1 VFTREVPEA
10 AILGSFWAVGEGQRV
25 LGMRA
30 EWDEKREVR
39 KTETACVTIA
49 ELLRANKGKRVT
61 LGLPER
67 RTVMGTIV
75 ELLDLPPQDAATTA
89 LPGVTAVGVPGVG
102 GFEVVADPSRS
113 PFEFLRA
120 ADADEAATLRRSLTP
135 RGGDFV
141 VIDETETGRL
151 VLPVSQVQTVSG
163 REVVTKMVREEEV
176 FTRTKRLG
184 FDFGKE
190 SAGKPVSLR
199 LFYFTAGVRWIPTY
213 RVTGDLKEKAAI
225 ALQGEI
231 LNEIEDFS
239 NVALDLVVGVPH
251 FRFKET
257 VSPLTLERQLRN
269 TLRVAEST
277 GRSNEQ
283 VLTAQFSNTMQY
295 AGRAENA
302 GEGDGG
308 ATSLASELAG
318 AQGEQDLFLYS
329 IRNFSL
335 KRGAR
340 ATAPLWQST
349 VPLRHIYTMD
359 IRAARTRGGATVVGY
374 RGGGHPLDRSG
385 SGELAITSPLRARVN
400 QVWHQLELTNNGKVP
415 WTTGAALTMR
425 DTLPIGQD
433 LLTYTP
439 AGGSAL
445 LPLTVA
451 VDLLGSFDEEETSRT
466 PNALRVEGYDFT
478 LVRKKGTLTVSSFR
492 KEKSVMRL
500 SVAVGG
506 KVEQASDDGKARI
519 NDFRADDWVD
529 AGHLYVN
536 NHSDVTWDLELE
548 PGETKTV
555 TYTVSFY
562 VR

>member
-1 VFTREVPEA
+1 VPAIPA
-10 AILGSFWAVGEGQRV
+10 AAVV
-25 LGMRA
+25 A
-30 EWDEKREVR
+30 S
-39 KTETACVTIA
+39 A
-49 ELLRANKGKRVT
+49 
-61 LGLPER
+61 P
-67 RTVMGTIV
+67 
-75 ELLDLPPQDAATTA
+75 
-89 LPGVTAVGVPGVG
+89 G
-102 GFEVVADPSRS
+102 GFEILADPSRS
-113 PFEFLRA
+113 PFDALRA
-120 ADADEAATLRRSLTP
+120 SAVERARYYGGNVVVDDEATTLRRALSP

-163 REVVTKMVREEEV
+163 KEVVTRMVREEEV

-190 SAGKPVSLR
+190 AAGKAVSLKV
-199 LFYFTAGVRWIPTY
+199 FYFTAGVRWIPTY
-213 RVTGDLKEKAAI
+213 RVTGDLKESAAI
-225 ALQGEI
+225 ALQGEVI
-231 LNEIEDFS
+231 NEIEDFS
-239 NVALDLVVGVPH
+239 NVALDLVVGVPN

-257 VSPLTLERQLRN
+257 VSPLTLERQLR
-269 TLRVAEST
+269 TALRTADAT
-277 GRSNEQ
+277 MARNNEQ
-283 VLTAQFSNTMQY
+283 LLNAQYSNAMHQ
-295 AGRAENA
+295 AVRAEEGA
-302 GEGDGG
+302 GDG
-308 ATSLASELAG
+308 AMSLASELAG

-329 IRNFSL
+329 IKEFSL

-340 ATAPLWQST
+340 ATTPLWQST

-359 IRAARTRGGATVVGY
+359 IKAARTRGGETVLGY
-374 RGGGHPLDRSG
+374 RGGNPNDRSA
-385 SGELAITSPLRARVN
+385 EPALAVASPLRARIN
-400 QVWHQLELTNNGKVP
+400 QVWHQLELTNNGKIP

-439 AGGSAL
+439 SGGCAL

-466 PNALRVEGYDFT
+466 PNALRVEGYDYT
-478 LVRKKGTLTVSSFR
+478 LIRKKGTLTVSSFR

-500 SVAVGG
+500 SVSVGG
-506 KVEQASDDGKARI
+506 KVEQASDNGKAKL

-548 PGETKTV
+548 PGQTKTV
-555 TYTVSFY
+555 TYSVGFY